1 MIDYLNIGSTP
12 NEEDCA
18 QVGSK
23 NYQKRALKECQAYME
38 QIRKHYPEPDNGY
51 LKVKG
56 FPHDFGTY
64 YEVVAY
70 YDPEDKASSRWAFDI
85 EGDALGVLAT
95 WDDKFHPIYGW
106 FLNERLL
113 NKIYEEISHGN

>member
-1 MIDYLNIGSTP
+1 MMDYLNIGSTP

-18 QVGSK
+18 QVGSAD
-23 NYQKRALKECQAYME
+23 YYTRAIKECRAYRE
-38 QIRKHYPEPDNGY
+38 QIRKHYPEPENGY

-70 YDPEDKASSRWAFDI
+70 YDPEDIEAPRWALDI
-85 EGDALGVLAT
+85 EGDTKGVLAR
-95 WDDKFHPIYGW
+95 WDAEFHPINAV
-106 FLNERLL
+106 LQEA
-113 NKIYEEISHGN
+113 K

>member
-1 MIDYLNIGSTP
+1 MMDYLNIGSTP

-18 QVGSK
+18 QVGSE
-23 NYQKRALKECQAYME
+23 NYDERARKECRAYMA
-38 QIRKHYPEPDNGY
+38 QIRKHYPEPENGY

-70 YDPEDKASSRWAFDI
+70 YDESDAEAVKWALDI
-85 EGDALGVLAT
+85 EGDTKGVLAR
-95 WDDKFHPIYGW
+95 WDSEFHPINAV
-106 FLNERLL
+106 LQEA
-113 NKIYEEISHGN
+113 K